1 METLT
6 ILVVDDEPGI
16 RSGVKRILAGHCV
29 SFPFM
34 DDDYIFEIREAA
46 SGEEALAILENSPP
60 EILLL
65 DNKLPGM
72 DGMEVLEIIRQKKM
86 DLMVAMITS
95 YASLEIAARATDDGA
110 WDFIPKPFTP
120 AELKSSIDLI
130 TKQYFLKKITRTMK
144 EEGKKIRYQFL
155 SVLSHELKSPLN
167 ALEGYLQMIKDRE
180 LGVDLQD
187 YDEVLDRSLQRL
199 EGMRSLI
206 LDLLDFTK
214 IRLERK
220 DEKIEQINLR
230 ERAELALSTIRPLA
244 IQRNVAVTFAGED
257 VYYNADPSDLD
268 IMFNN
273 LLSNAVKYNREG
285 GKVELRIQ
293 RKRQEAEIVVK
304 DTGIGMSKEEVSQL
318 FKEFVRIKN
327 SRTRGI
333 DGSGLGLSIVSKIAE
348 LYGGHIHVKSVA
360 EKGSEFS
367 VILPLSGGLE
377 GYH

>member
-1 METLT
+1 MEILS

-16 RSGVKRILAGHCV
+16 RSGIKRILAGHRV

-34 DDDYIFEIREAA
+34 DDDYTFHCQEAA
-46 SGEEALAILENSPP
+46 SGEEALALLEKSPP

-72 DGMEVLEIIRQKKM
+72 DGMEVLEIIKQKKM
-86 DLMVAMITS
+86 DIMVAMITS
-95 YASLEIAARATDDGA
+95 YASLEIAAKATGDGA

-130 TKQYFLKKITRTMK
+130 TKQYFLKKIRRTMK

-155 SVLSHELKSPLN
+155 SVLSHELKSPIN
-167 ALEGYLQMIKDRE
+167 ALEGYLQMMKEGE
-180 LGVDLQD
+180 LGEGIQD
-187 YDEVLDRSLQRL
+187 YDEVLDRSLQRVD
-199 EGMRSLI
+199 GMRTLI
-206 LDLLDFTK
+206 MDLLDFTK

-220 DEKIEQINLR
+220 DEKIERVNLK
-230 ERAELALSTIRPLA
+230 ERAQMALSTIKLLA
-244 IQRNVAVTFAGED
+244 IQRNISLNFSGED
-257 VYYNADPSDLD
+257 LYYDADPSDLD

-273 LLSNAVKYNREG
+273 LLSNAVKYNHEG
-285 GKVELRIQ
+285 GSVKVSVDQLDTEL
-293 RKRQEAEIVVK
+293 EIKVS
-304 DTGIGMSKEEVSQL
+304 DSGIGMSVEEVSQL

-348 LYGGHIHVKSVA
+348 LYGGHIHVTSVP

-367 VILPLSGGLE
+367 VLLPLL
-377 GYH
+377 

>member
-1 METLT
+1 METLS

-16 RSGVKRILAGHCV
+16 RSGVLRILKGHTV

-34 DDDYIFEIREAA
+34 DDDYRFECREAA
-46 SGEEALAILENSPP
+46 SGEEALEILEDTPP

-65 DNKLPGM
+65 DNKLPGI
-72 DGMEVLEIIRQKKM
+72 DGMEVLEIIKQKKM
-86 DLMVAMITS
+86 DIMVAMITS
-95 YASLEIAARATDDGA
+95 YASLEIAAKATDDGA

-167 ALEGYLQMIKDRE
+167 ALEGYLQMIKNRE
-180 LGVDLQD
+180 LGEGLHD
-187 YDEVLDRSLQRL
+187 YDAVLDRSLKRVD
-199 EGMRSLI
+199 GMRALI

-220 DEKIEQINLR
+220 DEKIEQVNLR
-230 ERAELALSTIRPLA
+230 ERAELALSTIKPLA
-244 IQRNVAVTFAGED
+244 IQGNISVTYTGEELC
-257 VYYNADPSDLD
+257 YEADPSDLD

-285 GKVELRIQ
+285 GQVEVRVLQKGR
-293 RKRQEAEIVVK
+293 AVEILVK
-304 DTGIGMSKEEVSQL
+304 DTGIGMSEEEVSQL

-348 LYGGHIHVKSVA
+348 LYGGHIHVESIPD
-360 EKGSEFS
+360 KGSEFS
-367 VILPLSGGLE
+367 VILPFS
-377 GYH
+377 

>member
-1 METLT
+1 MET
-6 ILVVDDEPGI
+6 ISVLVVDDEPGI
-16 RSGVKRILAGHCV
+16 RSGILRILAGHQV

-34 DDDYIFEIREAA
+34 DDDYAFECREAA
-46 SGEEALAILENSPP
+46 SGEEALAMIEQECP

-72 DGMEVLEIIRQKKM
+72 DGMEVLEIIREKEL
-86 DLMVAMITS
+86 DIMVAMITS
-95 YASLEIAARATDDGA
+95 YASLEIAAKATGDGA

-167 ALEGYLQMIKDRE
+167 ALEGYLRMLKDRE
-180 LGVDLQD
+180 LGESLQD
-187 YDEVLDRSLQRL
+187 YDAVLDRSLLRV
-199 EGMRSLI
+199 EGMRELI
-206 LDLLDFTK
+206 MDLLDFTK
-214 IRLERK
+214 IRLEHK
-220 DEKIEQINLR
+220 NEKIESVNLV
-230 ERAELALSTIRPLA
+230 ERAELAISTIKPLA
-244 IQRNVAVTFAGED
+244 IQRNITVSYEGED
-257 VYYNADPSDLD
+257 CYFHADPSDLD
-268 IMFNN
+268 IMLNN

-285 GKVELRIQ
+285 GSVNLRIH
-293 RKRQEAEIVVK
+293 KMHDGIEIRVE
-304 DTGIGMSKEEVSQL
+304 DSGIGMSEEELSQL

-348 LYGGHIHVKSVA
+348 LYGGHIHVESVP
-360 EKGSEFS
+360 EEGSVFS
-367 VILPLSGGLE
+367 VILPLN
-377 GYH
+377 